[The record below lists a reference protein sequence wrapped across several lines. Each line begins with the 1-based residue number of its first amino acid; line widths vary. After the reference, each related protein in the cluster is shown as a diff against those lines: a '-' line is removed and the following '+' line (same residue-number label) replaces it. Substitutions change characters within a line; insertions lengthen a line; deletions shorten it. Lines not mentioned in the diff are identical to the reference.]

1 MVTLMIGTDKIIPT
15 SFGSDSPRLLC
26 MMMPIEHLKIS
37 DVLLANNDEVAKF
50 VTEKRHMEHL
60 AGRYL
65 LQLSLAKWGVDSSLI
80 EVRRNEFR
88 APSIAYLPGTW
99 KRTPLPSISIGHS
112 SGYAFVALVE
122 SGWTVGIDAEPE
134 DLVISKGVFDMMAK
148 GDELSYLYNNP
159 NQAVRL
165 WTSKESIQ
173 KSARLGMNLNPRNI
187 RIPIGETK
195 SKLSIENSI
204 FQLENLISEGFF
216 ISISYCLGEGY
227 DSIPEDKLLEQT
239 QRAMSKGEDWSVGCK
254 TTRSNA

>member
-1 MVTLMIGTDKIIPT
+1 MVTLMVGTDKIIPT

-26 MMMPIEHLKIS
+26 MMMPIEHLKLS

-148 GDELSYLYNNP
+148 GDELSYLNNNP

-173 KSARLGMNLNPRNI
+173 KSARLGMNLNPRDI

-195 SKLSIENSI
+195 SKLAIENSI
-204 FQLENLISEGFF
+204 FQLENLIYQGFF

-239 QRAMSKGEDWSVGCK
+239 QRAMSKGKDWSVGCK

>member
-1 MVTLMIGTDKIIPT
+1 MVTLMVSTGKIIPT
-15 SFGSDSPRLLC
+15 SFGNDSPRLLC
-26 MMMPIEHLKIS
+26 MMMPIEHLKLS

-134 DLVISKGVFDMMAK
+134 NLVISKGVFDMMAK

-195 SKLSIENSI
+195 SKLSIENTI

>member
-1 MVTLMIGTDKIIPT
+1 MVTLMATTDLQIPV
-15 SFGSDSPRLLC
+15 SFGSDSPRLVC
-26 MMMPIEHLKIS
+26 MMMPIGHLELS
-37 DVLLANNDEVAKF
+37 DVLLANHDEVAQF
-50 VTEKRHMEHL
+50 VTEKRYLEHL

-65 LQLSLAKWGVDSSLI
+65 LQLSLSKWGVDCSLI

-134 DLVISKGVFDMMAK
+134 DLVISEGVFDMMAK
-148 GDELSYLYNNP
+148 GEELNYLYDNP

-187 RIPIGETK
+187 RIPVEEMK
-195 SKLSIENSI
+195 SKISIENSI
-204 FQLENLISEGFF
+204 FQLENLLFKGFF
-216 ISISYCLGEGY
+216 ISVSYGLGEGY

-239 QRAMSKGEDWSVGCK
+239 RQAMSDTDDWSIGCK

>member
-1 MVTLMIGTDKIIPT
+1 MVTLMVGTDKIIPT

-148 GDELSYLYNNP
+148 GDELSYLNNNP

>member
-1 MVTLMIGTDKIIPT
+1 MVTLMVGTGKIIPT
-15 SFGSDSPRLLC
+15 SFGNDSPRLLC
-26 MMMPIEHLKIS
+26 MMMPIEHLKLS

-134 DLVISKGVFDMMAK
+134 NLVISKGVFDMMAK

-195 SKLSIENSI
+195 SKLSIENTI

-254 TTRSNA
+254 TTSSNA

>member
-1 MVTLMIGTDKIIPT
+1 MVTLMVGTGKIIPT
-15 SFGSDSPRLLC
+15 SFGNDSPRLLC
-26 MMMPIEHLKIS
+26 MMMPIEHLKLS

-134 DLVISKGVFDMMAK
+134 NLVISKGVFDMMAK

-195 SKLSIENSI
+195 SKLSIENTI

>member
-1 MVTLMIGTDKIIPT
+1 MVTLMVGTDKIIPT

-50 VTEKRHMEHL
+50 VTEKRHREHL

-112 SGYAFVALVE
+112 SGYVFVALVE

-148 GDELSYLYNNP
+148 GDELSYLNNNP

-187 RIPIGETK
+187 RIPIGETI
-195 SKLSIENSI
+195 SKLSIKNSI
-204 FQLENLISEGFF
+204 FQLENLTYEGFF

-239 QRAMSKGEDWSVGCK
+239 QRAMSKAEDWSVGCK

>member
-1 MVTLMIGTDKIIPT
+1 
-15 SFGSDSPRLLC
+15 
-26 MMMPIEHLKIS
+26 
-37 DVLLANNDEVAKF
+37 
-50 VTEKRHMEHL
+50 
-60 AGRYL
+60 
-65 LQLSLAKWGVDSSLI
+65 
-80 EVRRNEFR
+80 
-88 APSIAYLPGTW
+88 
-99 KRTPLPSISIGHS
+99 
-112 SGYAFVALVE
+112 
-122 SGWTVGIDAEPE
+122 
-134 DLVISKGVFDMMAK
+134 
-148 GDELSYLYNNP
+148 
-159 NQAVRL
+159 L

>member
-1 MVTLMIGTDKIIPT
+1 MVTLMATTDSIIPI
-15 SFGSDSPRLLC
+15 SVGEDSPKLVC
-26 MMMPIEHLKIS
+26 MMMPIGHLELS
-37 DVLLANNDEVAKF
+37 EVVLANHDEVAKF
-50 VTEKRHMEHL
+50 VTEKRYMEHL

-65 LQLSLAKWGVDSSLI
+65 LQLALTNWGIDCSYI
-80 EVRRNEFR
+80 EVRRNKFR

-122 SGWTVGIDAEPE
+122 SGWTVGIDAELE

-148 GDELSYLYNNP
+148 GEELTYLNNNP

-187 RIPIGETK
+187 RIPVGEMK
-195 SKLSIENSI
+195 SKLAIGNSI
-204 FQLENLISEGFF
+204 FQLENLLFNDFF
-216 ISISYCLGEGY
+216 ISISYCLGDGY

-239 QRAMSKGEDWSVGCK
+239 QRAMSDTDDWSIGCK

>member
-1 MVTLMIGTDKIIPT
+1 MVTLMVGTDKIIPT

-26 MMMPIEHLKIS
+26 MMMPIEHLKLS

-148 GDELSYLYNNP
+148 GDELSYLNNNP

-173 KSARLGMNLNPRNI
+173 KSARLGMNLNPRDI

-195 SKLSIENSI
+195 SKLAIENSI
-204 FQLENLISEGFF
+204 FQLENLICQGFF

-239 QRAMSKGEDWSVGCK
+239 QRAMSKGKDWSVGCK

>member
-1 MVTLMIGTDKIIPT
+1 MVGTDKIIPT

-148 GDELSYLYNNP
+148 GDELSYLNNNP

-195 SKLSIENSI
+195 SKLSIKNSI

>member
-1 MVTLMIGTDKIIPT
+1 
-15 SFGSDSPRLLC
+15 

-134 DLVISKGVFDMMAK
+134 NLVISKGVFDMMAK

>member
-1 MVTLMIGTDKIIPT
+1 MVTLMVATDIIIPVT
-15 SFGSDSPRLLC
+15 FGSDSPRLLC
-26 MMMPIEHLKIS
+26 MMMPIEHLELS
-37 DVLLANNDEVAKF
+37 DVLLANHDEVAKF
-50 VTEKRHMEHL
+50 ITEKRHMEHL

-65 LQLSLAKWGVDSSLI
+65 LQLALAKWGVDSSFI

-134 DLVISKGVFDMMAK
+134 GLVISKEVFDMMAK
-148 GDELSYLYNNP
+148 GEELTYLNNNP

-187 RIPIGETK
+187 RIPVGEIK
-195 SKLSIENSI
+195 SNLSIGNSI
-204 FQLENLISEGFF
+204 FQLENLTFKGYF

-227 DSIPEDKLLEQT
+227 DSISEDKLLEQT
-239 QRAMSKGEDWSVGCK
+239 QLAMSEAEDWSIGCK

>member
-1 MVTLMIGTDKIIPT
+1 MVTLMVSTGKIIPT
-15 SFGSDSPRLLC
+15 SFGNDSPRLLC
-26 MMMPIEHLKIS
+26 MMMPIEHLKLS

-134 DLVISKGVFDMMAK
+134 NLVISKGVVDMMAK

>member
-1 MVTLMIGTDKIIPT
+1 MVTLMATNDSIIPI
-15 SFGSDSPRLLC
+15 SVGGDSPKLVC
-26 MMMPIEHLKIS
+26 MMMPIGHLELS
-37 DVLLANNDEVAKF
+37 EVVLANHDEVAKF
-50 VTEKRHMEHL
+50 VTEKRYMEHL

-65 LQLSLAKWGVDSSLI
+65 LQLALTNWGIDCSYI
-80 EVRRNEFR
+80 EVRRNKFR

-122 SGWTVGIDAEPE
+122 SGWTVGIDAELE

-148 GDELSYLYNNP
+148 GEELTYLNNNP

-187 RIPIGETK
+187 RIPVGKQISKFSIG
-195 SKLSIENSI
+195 NSI
-204 FQLENLISEGFF
+204 FQLENLIFEGYF

-239 QRAMSKGEDWSVGCK
+239 QRAMSEAEDWSIGCK

>member
-1 MVTLMIGTDKIIPT
+1 MVTLMVGTGKIIPT
-15 SFGSDSPRLLC
+15 SFGNDSPRLLC
-26 MMMPIEHLKIS
+26 MMMPIEHLKLS

-134 DLVISKGVFDMMAK
+134 NLVISKGVFDMMAK

>member
-148 GDELSYLYNNP
+148 GDELSYLNNNP

>member
-1 MVTLMIGTDKIIPT
+1 MVTLMATTDTPIPI
-15 SFGSDSPRLLC
+15 SFGGDSPKLVC
-26 MMMPIEHLKIS
+26 MMMPVGDLELS
-37 DVLLANNDEVAKF
+37 DVLLANHDEVAKF
-50 VTEKRHMEHL
+50 VTEKRYMEHL

-65 LQLSLAKWGVDSSLI
+65 LQLALTKWGVDCSYI

-88 APSIAYLPGTW
+88 APSVAYLPGTW

-148 GDELSYLYNNP
+148 GDELSYLNNNP
-159 NQAVRL
+159 YQAVRL

-195 SKLSIENSI
+195 SRLLIENSI
-204 FQLENLISEGFF
+204 FQLENLIFKGFF
-216 ISISYCLGEGY
+216 ISISYCLGDGY
-227 DSIPEDKLLEQT
+227 DSIPEDKLLDQT